1 MKGVLICAGRQRQKT
16 TADLQRYVV
25 VVSSDIVAATWG
37 DDKTFCNANQRFC
50 LCQLI
55 SSSEIN
61 CKLKDFS
68 GSWEVNLCTFYLYKR
83 LNANLLV
90 KGTEE
95 SVNGVHLM
103 GLTFQSME
111 FFVVCIPA

>member
-1 MKGVLICAGRQRQKT
+1 MKGVQICAGRQRQKT

-25 VVSSDIVAATWG
+25 ESSDIVAATWG

-55 SSSEIN
+55 ISSEIN

-68 GSWEVNLCTFYLYKR
+68 GSWEVYLYTFYLYKR
-83 LNANLLV
+83 LNANLWV

-103 GLTFQSME
+103 GLTFQSIA
-111 FFVVCIPA
+111 FFVVDEM